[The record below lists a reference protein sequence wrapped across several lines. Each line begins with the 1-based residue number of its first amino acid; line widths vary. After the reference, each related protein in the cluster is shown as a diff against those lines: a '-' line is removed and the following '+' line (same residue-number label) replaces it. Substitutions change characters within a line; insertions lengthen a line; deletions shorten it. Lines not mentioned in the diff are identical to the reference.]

1 MLYAYLVA
9 KLHQFSLFYSLLN
22 TKSVTVIKSNTNKTD
37 LLSQQCGLTE
47 NIYGDNLSK
56 ALSLD
61 SKLNYVSKTVRKELA
76 ALKKKIL
83 SINQA

>member
-1 MLYAYLVA
+1 MLYAYLAA

-56 ALSLD
+56 A
-61 SKLNYVSKTVRKELA
+61 
-76 ALKKKIL
+76 
-83 SINQA
+83 